1 MDSSHSKEGFFEG
14 QVKKKGA
21 WSFWGKQRK
30 DEIWNIKTRYNV
42 SIINMYMVSKKT
54 FSCNLRVTQS

>member
-30 DEIWNIKTRYNV
+30 DEIWNTKKRNNT
-42 SIINMYMVSKKT
+42 SIINIYAV
-54 FSCNLRVTQS
+54 N

>member
-1 MDSSHSKEGFFEG
+1 MDGMNSSHSKEGFFEG
-14 QVKKKGA
+14 LVKKKGA

-42 SIINMYMVSKKT
+42 SIINMYMVS
-54 FSCNLRVTQS
+54 

>member
-1 MDSSHSKEGFFEG
+1 MDSMDSSYSKEGFFEG

-30 DEIWNIKTRYNV
+30 DEIWNTKKRNIA
-42 SIINMYMVSKKT
+42 SIINMYAV
-54 FSCNLRVTQS
+54 N

>member
-1 MDSSHSKEGFFEG
+1 MDGMDSSHSKEGFFEG

-30 DEIWNIKTRYNV
+30 DELWNIKKNE
-42 SIINMYMVSKKT
+42 I
-54 FSCNLRVTQS
+54 LRV